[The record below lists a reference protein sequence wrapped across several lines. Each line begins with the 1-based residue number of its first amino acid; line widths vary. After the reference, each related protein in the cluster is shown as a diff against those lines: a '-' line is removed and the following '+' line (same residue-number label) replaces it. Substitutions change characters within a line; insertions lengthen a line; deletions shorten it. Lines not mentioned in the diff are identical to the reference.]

1 MSEENYRAV
10 FGILVK
16 NRSLPFL
23 QLCTLSGMDEK
34 QLREI
39 VDELERRNMVRVTS
53 KGDSFNEIVTLRELA
68 FAAGRGLH
76 D

>member
-1 MSEENYRAV
+1 MSEESYRSV
-10 FGILVK
+10 FDILVK

-23 QLCTLSGMDEK
+23 QLSTLSGMNEE

-39 VDELERRNMVRVTS
+39 VDELERRNMVSVTD
-53 KGDSFNEIVTLRELA
+53 KGDSFNEIVTVRERA
-68 FAAGRGLH
+68 FAAGRGLK